1 MRITLRTNQDDWF
14 ISKVEDKNYAV
25 SMTANFEGFTPS
37 NAMIRAYKWD
47 EKEIIRSAESCNSMQ
62 EVMIFDY
69 FSPVL
74 LLVPKTRGD
83 ANTEALM
90 KSLIEATNYI
100 NAEHLHFRHYSSLHR
115 ELQATKEV
123 TDIFN
128 YFFNPNLETSLKEIL
143 FDVGDKKIIEIYNK
157 VTESFNLK

>member
-47 EKEIIRSAESCNSMQ
+47 KKEIIRSAESCNSMQ

-69 FSPVL
+69 FNPVL

-90 KSLIEATNYI
+90 KSLIEAANYI
-100 NAEHLHFRHYSSLHR
+100 NAEYLHFRHYSSLHR
-115 ELQATKEV
+115 ELKATK
-123 TDIFN
+123 
-128 YFFNPNLETSLKEIL
+128 
-143 FDVGDKKIIEIYNK
+143 
-157 VTESFNLK
+157 